1 MVKIQKTKIKIQ
13 EDSEDL
19 QMGGIMFPKL
29 RGKFFLRR
37 RPKNDRKSEIGPMN
51 IQECA
56 YGMRKMPMA

>member
-29 RGKFFLRR
+29 RGKFF
-37 RPKNDRKSEIGPMN
+37 
-51 IQECA
+51 
-56 YGMRKMPMA
+56 